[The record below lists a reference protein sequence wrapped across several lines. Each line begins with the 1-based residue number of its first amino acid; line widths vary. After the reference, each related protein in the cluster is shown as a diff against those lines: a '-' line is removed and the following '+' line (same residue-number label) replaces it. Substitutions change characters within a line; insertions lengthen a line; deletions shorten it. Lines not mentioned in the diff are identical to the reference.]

1 MLKINDVY
9 SILNDL
15 APFEI
20 SEQVIK
26 NGGYDNSGIL
36 INTHSEVNKI
46 LFSLDLSLE
55 CVNRAKRL
63 GCDTII
69 THHPA
74 IYTPIKELSVEDCS
88 SLALIKAIEYKI
100 NVISMHLN
108 LDFASDGIDENLSKA
123 LGATNAKIIEKIYQ
137 NYGYGRMFCLN
148 KTTLLNFTKK
158 VKKELETNRV
168 VTYGKKNFAFNKVAS
183 FCGAG
188 SSTALKTLKSGECT
202 ADVIVTSD
210 VAHHV
215 IKEIVEMGK
224 AMVVVTHYSAENYGF
239 KKFYEK
245 TKSIFNDQVQT
256 YYFQDKRFI

>member
-46 LFSLDLSLE
+46 LFSLDLSLDS
-55 CVNRAKRL
+55 VNRAKRL

-74 IYTPIKELSVEDCS
+74 IYTPIKELSVEDY
-88 SLALIKAIEYKI
+88 SLVALVKAIEYKM

-108 LDFASDGIDENLSKA
+108 LDFANEGIDENLSKA
-123 LGATNAKIIEKIYQ
+123 LGATNAKTIEKIYQ
-137 NYGYGRMFCLN
+137 KYGYGREFCLN
-148 KTTLLNFTKK
+148 KTTLSSLAQK
-158 VKKELETNRV
+158 VKIQLETNRV
-168 VTYGKKNFAFNKVAS
+168 ITYGKKSFSFNKVAS

-210 VAHHV
+210 VPHHV

-224 AMVVVTHYSAENYGF
+224 AMIIVTHYSAENYGF
-239 KKFYEK
+239 KKFYQK
-245 TKSIFNDQVQT
+245 TRSVLGDQVQT